1 MKRFLV
7 LFCLAATGF
16 VAVAQAQGQAWP
28 DRPLKLTLSQ
38 PAGSGP
44 DNVARILGDRLGKSL
59 GQAVVIDNKP
69 GGQNAIGA
77 QAAARSAPDGYNYY
91 FATTAA
97 LVTNAY
103 LFKTLSYD
111 PQKDFVP
118 VGFVGKSPFAILVPA
133 ASPFRSLDDLLAKA
147 KAEPGKVTLA
157 NEGPKTFS
165 GMISRLL
172 AARAGVELNLVPYV
186 SIGVAVQNT
195 LGGHTNAVV
204 ADIASTGQLVR
215 QGQLRMLAV
224 TSEKRVPGWDD
235 VPAVAEKMPGFD
247 MVGWL
252 AIVAPVG
259 TPPAAIQRFNR
270 ELDTALRDK
279 EIADRIHAAGPITD
293 GAGTPEQ
300 LGAFL
305 GAEHQRWTTITK
317 EIGVLPE

>member
-7 LFCLAATGF
+7 LLCIAVTGYAAAALAQT
-16 VAVAQAQGQAWP
+16 WP
-28 DRPLKLTLSQ
+28 DRPLKVTLSQ

-44 DNVARILGDRLGKSL
+44 DNVARILSDRLAKSL

-103 LFKTLSYD
+103 LFKTLPYD

-118 VGFVGKSPFAILVPA
+118 VGFVGKSPFAVLVPA
-133 ASPFRSLDDLLAKA
+133 ASPFKTLDDFLAKA
-147 KAEPGKVTLA
+147 KAEPGTVTLA

-224 TSEKRVPGWDD
+224 TAEKRVPGWDD
-235 VPAVAEKMPGFD
+235 VPAVAEKLPGFD
-247 MVGWL
+247 MVGWF
-252 AIVAPVG
+252 AIVAPAG
-259 TPPAAIQRFNR
+259 TPAAAIQRFNR
-270 ELDTALRDK
+270 ELDAALRDK
-279 EIADRIHAAGPITD
+279 EIAERIHASGPITD

-305 GAEHQRWTTITK
+305 GAEHQRWTAITK